1 MLRYILKRVFWSIA
15 TLLII
20 LFILFLLLQFM
31 PGTPFDDEKLTEAQ
45 KILMYAKYGLDQPF
59 WIRFGIYLENILFRG
74 DFGISLALQ
83 KNQMVQSIVL
93 PRLGVSVRIGVQA
106 LILGTFFGVVFGI
119 LSGSNKN
126 TKVDTAATL
135 IAVLGV
141 SIPSYVFALLLSF
154 FFGYKWNIFAITY
167 RFDEPF
173 YSSILPTISL
183 SMFVMA
189 QTTRFLRTEL
199 IEVLASDYI
208 KLVESKGVKRIFVI
222 LRHGIRNALISV
234 ITILGPLTVTLMTGS
249 LVVERVYGVPG
260 IGDLLVEGILS
271 NDFNVI
277 VMIAFIYSAMYIFM
291 NLVVDILYGVID
303 PRIRVARGG

>member
-1 MLRYILKRVFWSIA
+1 MVRYIVKRVFWSVA
-15 TLLII
+15 TLLMI

-31 PGTPFDDEKLTEAQ
+31 PGTPFDDEKLTDAQ

-59 WIRFGIYLENILFRG
+59 WVRFQIYLENIIFRG

-106 LILGTFFGVVFGI
+106 LLVGTTAGIALGI

-126 TKVDTAATL
+126 TKIDTSATI

-154 FFGYKWNIFAITY
+154 FFGYKWNIFPITY
-167 RFDEPF
+167 RFGEPF

-277 VMIAFIYSAMYIFM
+277 VMIAFIYSALYIFM
-291 NLVVDILYGVID
+291 NLVVDILYGIID
-303 PRIRVARGG
+303 PRIRVAGGR

>member
-1 MLRYILKRVFWSIA
+1 MVRYISKRIFWA
-15 TLLII
+15 LFTLLII
-20 LFILFLLLQFM
+20 IFVLFLLLQFM

-59 WIRFGIYLENILFRG
+59 WVRFQIYLENIVLRG

-83 KNQMVQSIVL
+83 KNQLVQEIVL
-93 PRLGVSVRIGVQA
+93 PRLGVSIRIGVQA
-106 LILGTFFGVVFGI
+106 LIVGTFAGI
-119 LSGSNKN
+119 LLGVLSGTNKN
-126 TKVDTAATL
+126 TKIDTASTV

-154 FFGYKWNIFAITY
+154 FFGYKWAIFPITF
-167 RFDEPF
+167 RHGEPLF
-173 YSSILPTISL
+173 SSILPTISL

-199 IEVLASDYI
+199 IEVMSSDYI
-208 KLVESKGVKRIFVI
+208 KLVESKGVKRTRII
-222 LRHGIRNALISV
+222 LKHGIRNALISV

-277 VMIAFIYSAMYIFM
+277 VMIAFIYSALYIVM
-291 NLVVDILYGVID
+291 NLTVDILYGVID
-303 PRIRVARGG
+303 PRIRVAKGG